1 PLEVN
6 LREIAE
12 VKRKFPDR
20 AVIIS
25 LMVESKREAWHEIV
39 KRSQDTG
46 ADGFE
51 LNFGCPHGMSERGM
65 GAAMGQVPE
74 YTCMV
79 TEWVKEV
86 SELPVI
92 VKLTPN
98 VTDIRP
104 PAMAAM
110 QGGADAVSL
119 INTINSIMGV
129 DLNSMVPHPNVN
141 GMAAHGGYCGPAV
154 KPIALNMVAELAR
167 DPEFTIPVSGIG
179 GISGWRDAAEFLL
192 LGAGSVQ
199 VCTAVMHYGYRIV
212 EDMIDGL
219 NNYLDEKGLAS
230 VTDLVGRSVPRVTDW
245 GNLDLNYK
253 VVAHVNE
260 ERCIRYNLCYVACED
275 GAHQSFEFVE
285 SGGSRYPRV
294 IESECVGCNLCAL
307 VCPSPG
313 AITMQRRDDGSQ
325 AESWADRN
333 NSTI

>member
-1 PLEVN
+1 MADLSINFAGIRSPNPFWLASAPPTNMGSMVERAFEAGWGGAVWKTLGEPIVNVSSRLASIDNGPLRMLGLNNIELITDRPLEVN
-6 LREIAE
+6 LHEIAE

-39 KRSQDTG
+39 KRFQDTG

-104 PAMAAM
+104 PAKAAM

-154 KPIALNMVAELAR
+154 KPIALNMVSELAR

-179 GISGWRDAAEFLL
+179 GISGWRDAAEFHL
-192 LGAGSVQ
+192 LGAGSGL
-199 VCTAVMHYGYRIV
+199 VCTVVM
-212 EDMIDGL
+212 
-219 NNYLDEKGLAS
+219 
-230 VTDLVGRSVPRVTDW
+230 
-245 GNLDLNYK
+245 
-253 VVAHVNE
+253 
-260 ERCIRYNLCYVACED
+260 LC
-275 GAHQSFEFVE
+275 
-285 SGGSRYPRV
+285 
-294 IESECVGCNLCAL
+294 
-307 VCPSPG
+307 
-313 AITMQRRDDGSQ
+313 
-325 AESWADRN
+325 
-333 NSTI
+333 